1 MINKL
6 KQFFED
12 VNTEMKK
19 VSWPEK
25 EALINSTIV
34 VIVVSALF
42 TLFIF
47 AVDTSVSKII
57 NLFY

>member
-1 MINKL
+1 MIEKI